1 MFEIDKKIG
10 LIGYVTWDS
19 KQQCIVMN
27 VFFCWARLSASH
39 LTDTSLFWDEI
50 YHVLTSP
57 RAVYA
62 YVCVYNSLLKID
74 RSTVAVKARP
84 CDTQPLAVFL
94 KQICFF
100 SSFYQVFITLFMALL
115 FLIMMSSRIPMAL
128 SDVVSLFIFIF
139 SEFWHREGKRKW

>member
-1 MFEIDKKIG
+1 M
-10 LIGYVTWDS
+10 
-19 KQQCIVMN
+19 
-27 VFFCWARLSASH
+27 
-39 LTDTSLFWDEI
+39 
-50 YHVLTSP
+50 
-57 RAVYA
+57 
-62 YVCVYNSLLKID
+62 CVYNSLLKID

-139 SEFWHREGKRKW
+139 SEF